1 MGVVMGKSLKHRV
14 AQAELDRAEILLEE
28 ARWNEYIA
36 HKRAVNASSELS
48 SSERVEVLDKAIE
61 WSVKM
66 AGIVGSSGRT
76 ATPDPF
82 NVSEV
87 FAAFIK
93 ITAPPAID
101 SEDDSEFAGTTSDP
115 PLVSQTSNQA

>member
-1 MGVVMGKSLKHRV
+1 MGKSLKHRV
-14 AQAELDRAEILLEE
+14 TQAELDRAEILLEE
-28 ARWNEYIA
+28 ARWKEYIA
-36 HKRAVNASSELS
+36 YKRAVNASAELS
-48 SSERVEVLDKAIE
+48 SSERVELLEKAIE

-66 AGIVGSSGRT
+66 AEIVGSSGRT

-87 FAAFIK
+87 FSAFTK

-101 SEDDSEFAGTTSDP
+101 SEDDSEFAGTASDP
-115 PLVSQTSNQA
+115 PPVSQTSNQA